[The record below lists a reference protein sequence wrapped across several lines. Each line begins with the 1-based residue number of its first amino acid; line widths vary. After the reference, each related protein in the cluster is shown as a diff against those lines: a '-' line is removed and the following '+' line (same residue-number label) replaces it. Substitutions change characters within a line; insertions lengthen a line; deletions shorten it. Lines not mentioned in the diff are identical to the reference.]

1 VTGEVAMK
9 KFLSLALIL
18 VFASFASAET
28 WFKGSLNDAIAKA
41 KAKNKLVLLDF
52 FSAG

>member
-1 VTGEVAMK
+1 MK
-9 KFLSLALIL
+9 KSVSLALIL
-18 VFASFASAET
+18 LLTAFVAGASAET

-41 KAKNKLVLLDF
+41 KAENKLILLDF

>member
-1 VTGEVAMK
+1 MK

-18 VFASFASAET
+18 AFVSVASAET
-28 WFKGSLNDAIAKA
+28 WFRGSLNDAIAKA
-41 KAKNKLVLLDF
+41 KAENKLVLLDF